1 MLNLTI
7 IASMIMALLISG
19 NVTASQEVPEDLLS
33 GPTLEQEE
41 VTNEQM
47 MDRRMQ
53 EVGSKTKLG
62 TRVKVGLWLKAM
74 ELMELDSRQKTVFRE
89 TMAEYRSAQKSF
101 QDIYG
106 NEISEIRKTQNAMK
120 AEGMEPSKES
130 RSQIV
135 EIMKMAP
142 DVGAYQET
150 IWATLTAEQQVV
162 FTDAYQ
168 KLMDEE
174 IDRQDQRSSKKP
186 NQQTQ
191 RDRDGFSAKDS
202 KFRDKNIAVEADPIV
217 RNGDA
222 LDATAMK
229 RIKFLRKLQQLKQ
242 D

>member
-1 MLNLTI
+1 MTNLTLI
-7 IASMIMALLISG
+7 TAVATSLLIGSAIAS
-19 NVTASQEVPEDLLS
+19 QDVPEDLLS
-33 GPTLEQEE
+33 GPTLETEE

-53 EVGSKTKLG
+53 EIGSKTKLG

-74 ELMELDSRQKTVFRE
+74 ESMELDSRQKNVFRE
-89 TMAEYRSAQKSF
+89 AMAEYRSAQKSF
-101 QDIYG
+101 QDMYG
-106 NEISEIRKTQNAMK
+106 DEISEIRKAQEAMK

-135 EIMKMAP
+135 EMMKMAP
-142 DVGAYQET
+142 NVGTYQDKV
-150 IWATLTAEQQVV
+150 WATLTTEQQAT
-162 FTDAYQ
+162 FTDSYQ

-174 IDRQDQRSSKKP
+174 IDRRDQRSGKKTDK
-186 NQQTQ
+186 QTE
-191 RDRDGFSAKDS
+191 RDKDGFSAKDS
-202 KFRDKNIAVEADPIV
+202 KFRDKNVAVEDDPIV

>member
-1 MLNLTI
+1 MAT
-7 IASMIMALLISG
+7 ALLFGGLYI
-19 NVTASQEVPEDLLS
+19 AQDVPEDLLS
-33 GPTLEQEE
+33 GPSLETEE
-41 VTNEQM
+41 VTNQQM

-74 ELMELDSRQKTVFRE
+74 ESMALDSRQKNVFRE
-89 TMAEYRSAQKSF
+89 AMAEYRSAQKSF
-101 QDIYG
+101 QDMYG
-106 NEISEIRKTQNAMK
+106 DEISEMRKGQEAMTS
-120 AEGMEPSKES
+120 EGMEPSKES

-135 EIMKMAP
+135 EMMKMAP
-142 DVGAYQET
+142 DVGTYQDKV
-150 IWATLTAEQQVV
+150 WATLTAEQQAT
-162 FTDAYQ
+162 FTDSYQ

-174 IDRQDQRSSKKP
+174 IDRRDQRSGKKTDR
-186 NQQTQ
+186 QTE
-191 RDRDGFSAKDS
+191 RKKDGFSAKDS
-202 KFRDKNIAVEADPIV
+202 QFRDKDVAIEDDPIV